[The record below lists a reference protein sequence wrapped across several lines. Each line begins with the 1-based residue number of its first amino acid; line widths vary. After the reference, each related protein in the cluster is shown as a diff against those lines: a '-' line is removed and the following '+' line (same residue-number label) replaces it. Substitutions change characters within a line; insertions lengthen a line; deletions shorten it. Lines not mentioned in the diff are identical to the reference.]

1 MILLMQKQN
10 YFCALCEK
18 MKHSMLHI
26 SIKLL
31 RLLFIFFAQCANTVS
46 HSNRDKGKVQV
57 RFRFSYKNRIFSIA
71 TIYPLDYLALE
82 SFIINLFWAQCANIS
97 SELVI
102 ISNYNTE
109 YFLRTMRNISMM
121 LLLTAN
127 HRTIFAQC
135 AKILKS
141 LMPQNIQW
149 LWSIYG
155 EIMARGYA
163 HAILLFFRIVRKKE
177 VLAIYPSL
185 KYRRTVEIERHDTK
199 DTTS

>member
-1 MILLMQKQN
+1 
-10 YFCALCEK
+10 

-26 SIKLL
+26 NIKLL
-31 RLLFIFFAQCANTVS
+31 RLLFIFSHNAQIHVS
-46 HSNRDKGKVQV
+46 HSNRDESKVQ
-57 RFRFSYKNRIFSIA
+57 FRFSNKNRIFSIA

-82 SFIINLFWAQCANIS
+82 SFIINLFWAQCENIS

-121 LLLTAN
+121 MLLTAN

-141 LMPQNIQW
+141 LLPQNIQW

-155 EIMARGYA
+155 EIMSRGYA

-177 VLAIYPSL
+177 VLAVYPSL
-185 KYRRTVEIERHDTK
+185 IET
-199 DTTS
+199 